1 MLYKLDVRIGSK
13 LHAVSGSVRLP
24 WPLRSWHG
32 YTECNIE
39 DMIVRIGVMA
49 ASSMRIL
56 SCYINWMF
64 GSGRNCMLSAD
75 LSDCLGRYEVGMA
88 IPNEVLKI

>member
-1 MLYKLDVRIGSK
+1 
-13 LHAVSGSVRLP
+13 
-24 WPLRSWHG
+24 
-32 YTECNIE
+32 
-39 DMIVRIGVMA
+39 MIVRIGVMA

-56 SCYINWMF
+56 SCYINRTSE
-64 GSGRNCMLSAD
+64 SGRNCMLSAD